1 MPEILQPT
9 HQKSTRL
16 YIDVTRLLG
25 RLMKGRLPTGVDRV
39 CLAYIRRYGNY
50 ARALIHWGGHGWM
63 LTARASG
70 ELFALLQEPPPRFHR
85 CALRIIATSPPQPLP
100 DKSSSGTFLFN
111 IGHSGLE
118 RPGYADWIA
127 RKNLRPLFMVHDL
140 IPITHPEYCR
150 PGELQRHMAR
160 MDAVLKASAAIVTNS
175 QATLDELTVYAE
187 SRGLPLP
194 PATAALLAP
203 PPTLCPGE
211 TPPLDKPYFVIVSTI
226 EPRKNHWMLLQV
238 WRRLVERH
246 GADQAPRLV
255 VIGQRGWECENV
267 VDLLER
273 CQELRGV
280 VTELPCCSDQELATW
295 LRHARALLFPS
306 FCEGYGLPLV
316 EALALG
322 TPAIAGNLAVFREI
336 AADIPEYLDPLDGLG
351 WQAAIE
357 EYTQADSPA
366 RAAQLQRLEQYTP
379 PTWKRHFAA
388 VDHLLGEI
396 A

>member
-1 MPEILQPT
+1 
-9 HQKSTRL
+9 
-16 YIDVTRLLG
+16 
-25 RLMKGRLPTGVDRV
+25 MKGRLPTGVDRV
-39 CLAYIRRYGNY
+39 CLAYIRRYGSY
-50 ARALIHWGGHGWM
+50 ARVLIHWGGHGWR
-63 LTARASG
+63 LSARASQ
-70 ELFALLQEPPPRFHR
+70 ELFELLLEPPPRFHR
-85 CALRIIATSPPQPLP
+85 CAMRIIAMSPPQPLP
-100 DKSSSGTFLFN
+100 DNSRSGTFLFN

-150 PGELQRHMAR
+150 PGELQRHMTR

-175 QATLDELTVYAE
+175 RATLEELTAYAA

-203 PPTLCPGE
+203 PPTLRPLD
-211 TPPLDKPYFVIVSTI
+211 TPPLDGPYFVIVSTI
-226 EPRKNHWMLLQV
+226 EPRKNHWMLLQI

-280 VTELPCCSDQELATW
+280 VRELPCCSDQELATW

-316 EALALG
+316 EALTLG

-357 EYTQADSPA
+357 EYSLPDSPA

-379 PTWKRHFAA
+379 PTWKVHFAA
-388 VDHLLGEI
+388 VDQLLGEL